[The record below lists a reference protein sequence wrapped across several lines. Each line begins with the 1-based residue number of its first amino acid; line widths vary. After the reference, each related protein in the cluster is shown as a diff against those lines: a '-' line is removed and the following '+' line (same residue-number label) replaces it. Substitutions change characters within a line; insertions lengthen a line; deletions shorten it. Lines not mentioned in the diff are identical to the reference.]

1 MSAVHVLCVD
11 SKLPH
16 MQSLPLVIIVLCKS
30 CMRSANLKHACLKS
44 VCLLQTDRPVCCS
57 AHDCMVYALPEVC
70 NLATRLD
77 TQKIDCREDAVRL
90 GLFIGGFTGSYHLI
104 SGALKKWQGSLPPPQ
119 NCMAAGTA
127 AGAATCPPASYCV
140 LPCRNMH
147 VCRVNQNT
155 SRWSVQAAMPTDII
169 HTYDVR
175 CSCFCTTCM
184 RCTSPGYAARRIA
197 TT

>member
-1 MSAVHVLCVD
+1 
-11 SKLPH
+11 
-16 MQSLPLVIIVLCKS
+16 
-30 CMRSANLKHACLKS
+30 MRSANLKHACLMS